1 MIAPLL
7 SLVLCLTEHCGSADG
22 GSGFSDALQRRDTLA
37 DQRLLRFGIKVLGQT
52 RADRGGDR
60 SLCSSAHEGPG
71 VGLVIRSILTKFR
84 GRVVLHQQRRVI
96 SWCQGSGKDFFQS
109 VFVTPQRGGVVKR
122 IAHRRYLRQPLAQ
135 RSLGR
140 FVRRIKDES
149 LPVGAVGEHRN
160 ITSRA
165 GKGRKPPSLGRS
177 GSCQQL

>member
-7 SLVLCLTEHCGSADG
+7 SLLLRLAEHCGSPDG
-22 GSGFSDALQRRDTLA
+22 GSGFPDALQRRNTLA
-37 DQRLLRFGIKVLGQT
+37 DQRLLRFGIKVFGQA
-52 RADRGGDR
+52 RADRSGDR

-122 IAHRRYLRQPLAQ
+122 IAHRRYLR
-135 RSLGR
+135 
-140 FVRRIKDES
+140 
-149 LPVGAVGEHRN
+149 
-160 ITSRA
+160 
-165 GKGRKPPSLGRS
+165 
-177 GSCQQL
+177 